1 MNVADIMSREVQSCR
16 ANDTLQ
22 HAAQLMWEHD
32 CGCLPVC
39 ASADGTER
47 LVGVITDRDI
57 CMCAMFSAMSLQT
70 LQVKEAMAS
79 QILTCGPND
88 TLEHAEKVMRGGRV
102 RRLPVVGGN
111 GALVGLISLADLARE
126 AVRES
131 AHSPRYL
138 TETEV
143 GDTLAVICTRPVRA
157 QPAAGQPLQHLV

>member
-1 MNVADIMSREVQSCR
+1 MKVADIMTKDVQSCR

-22 HAAQLMWEHD
+22 HAAQLMWDYD

-39 ASADGTER
+39 APADGTEC

-57 CMCAMFSAMSLQT
+57 CMRGMFSGMPLQSLQVE
-70 LQVKEAMAS
+70 QAMGR
-79 QILTCGPND
+79 QILTCTPND

-102 RRLPVVGGN
+102 RRLPVVGEDG
-111 GALVGLISLADLARE
+111 GLVGLISLADLARE

-131 AHSPRYL
+131 AHSPRNL
-138 TETEV
+138 TEAEV

-157 QPAAGQPLQHLV
+157 QPASGQPIQHAA